1 MKINAIYTMPKA
13 ELYTAKNNSIQSNK
27 LLTEQKHDTFIST
40 SKNVNF
46 TGLGGAL
53 GSVLG
58 AAAGVGLG
66 VLATVATGGL
76 AAPLLLGV
84 AGCATGGITGDVVE
98 DALSSKPSED
108 HTYEP
113 GESPEDYKGLP

>member
-1 MKINAIYTMPKA
+1 M
-13 ELYTAKNNSIQSNK
+13 
-27 LLTEQKHDTFIST
+27 
-40 SKNVNF
+40 
-46 TGLGGAL
+46 
-53 GSVLG
+53 
-58 AAAGVGLG
+58 
-66 VLATVATGGL
+66 ATVATGGL

-113 GESPEDYKGLP
+113 GDSPEDYKGLP